1 MRPAANRLPLPAG
14 KNRHIRRVHGNES
27 NREWSLN
34 KRCRTLQRVSQ
45 MRWRTTLA
53 ATGVIAMAA
62 VWAWARPGAA
72 AQQDSSGTTTL
83 QVYSRMTVVDV
94 TATDADGQPVYGLKQ
109 SDFTIF
115 EDGKP
120 QPRSEE

>member
-1 MRPAANRLPLPAG
+1 MRSAANRLPLPAARIG
-14 KNRHIRRVHGNES
+14 TIARVHGNES

-34 KRCRTLQRVSQ
+34 KWGRTLQRVSR
-45 MRWRTTLA
+45 MRWRTALA
-53 ATGVIAMAA
+53 VTGAIAMAA

-94 TATDADGQPVYGLKQ
+94 TATDAARQPVYGLKQ
-109 SDFTIF
+109 SDFTIL
-115 EDGKP
+115 E
-120 QPRSEE
+120 